1 MSSRSRKH
9 TRRGACTDEV
19 PPQRS
24 ADEGFLSPHPA
35 FGRTDGVICP
45 STRPGGPGS
54 VIAEVIGVGMML
66 PNELI
71 WVMDK
76 MGLEWPDIDEDE
88 VRKAAVLVRGYR
100 DDMETLVQ
108 TADRRINGDLAAAM
122 RGQTGAAHVAGWN
135 RSRSENVQ
143 QLLDLLGPAAVGID
157 VAADIVLALKI
168 KVIADVTVTLIQLVP
183 LLTAGPFGAGGAA
196 LLILA
201 RKKLFSMAMEATLE
215 KVVDEV
221 LPLALDPLAEKV
233 PGLVMALLDAPVVE
247 DTIGDADEFYA
258 DLTALEEAAE
268 EMDAHAA
275 DVEDLTDR
283 LLADLANLQI
293 SGD

>member
-1 MSSRSRKH
+1 M
-9 TRRGACTDEV
+9 
-19 PPQRS
+19 
-24 ADEGFLSPHPA
+24 
-35 FGRTDGVICP
+35 
-45 STRPGGPGS
+45 
-54 VIAEVIGVGMML
+54 GMML

-108 TADRRINGDLAAAM
+108 TADRRINGELAAVM

-135 RSRSENVQ
+135 RNRSENVQ
-143 QLLDLLGPAAVGID
+143 QLLDLLGPASTGID
-157 VAADIVLALKI
+157 VAADIVLALKV
-168 KVIADVTVTLIQLVP
+168 KVIADVTLTLIQLVP
-183 LLTAGPFGAGGAA
+183 LLAAGPFGAGGAA

-215 KVVDEV
+215 KVIDEV
-221 LPLALDPLAEKV
+221 LPLALEPLAEKV
-233 PGLVMALLDAPVVE
+233 PGLVMAMLDAPIVE
-247 DTIGDADEFYA
+247 DNVGDVDEFYA
-258 DLTALEEAAE
+258 DLTALEEAAT